1 MAGGRPSHVNLLVDG
16 PGHVLDVM
24 RVVRTRDAR
33 LDRLAVVD
41 NRWIG
46 DDLPDAVEIREAITD
61 AELYREEQVQ

>member
-1 MAGGRPSHVNLLVDG
+1 
-16 PGHVLDVM
+16 M

-41 NRWIG
+41 DRWIG